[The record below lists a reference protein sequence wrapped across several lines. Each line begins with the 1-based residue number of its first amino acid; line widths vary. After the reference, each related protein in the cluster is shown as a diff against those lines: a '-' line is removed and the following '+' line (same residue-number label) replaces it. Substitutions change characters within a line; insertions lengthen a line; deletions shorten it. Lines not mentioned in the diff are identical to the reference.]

1 MSKRNLIAT
10 IFSAILGLI
19 FFILWIYY
27 LIQGLKH
34 ADSVN
39 GTIKHIILG
48 YRTNTLIVEYIVS
61 DKSYTKDLN
70 LSSRNSI
77 GYTVGSTIPVYYD
90 KTNPEDSSL
99 TSTTTSYI
107 LSSVFFI
114 LGILFIITSVII
126 YKSTYFTTSGR
137 EITPFLVPV
146 FY

>member
-99 TSTTTSYI
+99 TSTIYLIFGIFYI
-107 LSSVFFI
+107 
-114 LGILFIITSVII
+114 GYII
-126 YKSTYFTTSGR
+126 YYNFCNY
-137 EITPFLVPV
+137 I
-146 FY
+146 